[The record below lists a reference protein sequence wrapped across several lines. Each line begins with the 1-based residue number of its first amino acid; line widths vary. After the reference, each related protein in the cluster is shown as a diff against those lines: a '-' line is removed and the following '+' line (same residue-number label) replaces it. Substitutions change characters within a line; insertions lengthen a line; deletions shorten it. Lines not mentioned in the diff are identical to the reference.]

1 MSRAI
6 PTGDQ
11 PVAALCSVR
20 AFCKTWPQLPEEGR
34 ETMVK
39 TARTNPA
46 VFFATCA
53 RLIPNDVRVTVQQQL
68 PGNLSAEDWAMMRE
82 IVEAVKQAIV
92 AAASVDFQTSTG
104 TTP

>member
-1 MSRAI
+1 MFN
-6 PTGDQ
+6 Q
-11 PVAALCSVR
+11 
-20 AFCKTWPQLPEEGR
+20 AFLRDLADVWSEEGR

-68 PGNLSAEDWAMMRE
+68 PGNLSAEEWAMMRE
-82 IVEAVKQAIV
+82 IVEAVRQAIPD
-92 AAASVDFQTSTG
+92 ASSQPPGAVLKYVKDRLQD
-104 TTP
+104 